1 MGRIGSYETFS
12 GTDPHLL
19 RNQLRHGLHA
29 LEPAAWGLTM
39 TYAAMSLFRLIDS
52 GTPPTT

>member
-12 GTDPHLL
+12 GADPHLL
-19 RNQLRHGLHA
+19 RNQLRHGLPA